1 MNLHQGRFAVGAFDV
16 DARTGAMLDQAQR
29 VAAIQG
35 RAAAMASALPPTP
48 QIRILPSNTWPR
60 MRSQRRTIGGMDH
73 REKLFEKSRLSVKR
87 WCKL

>member
-35 RAAAMASALPPTP
+35 RAAAMASALPAYAPNP
-48 QIRILPSNTWPR
+48 NIA
-60 MRSQRRTIGGMDH
+60 
-73 REKLFEKSRLSVKR
+73 VKYLAPNAVTAEND
-87 WCKL
+87 WGHGSS